1 MFTSMPIRALAFFA
15 ASASAL
21 VPAVAL
27 LSACSKESPPP
38 KTAASSCTLPIS
50 VGVSASER
58 VNPDEFGQ
66 PLPTVVRV
74 FQLKRA
80 ARAEEADFVELW
92 ERPEEAL
99 AEDLILKQQVTV
111 FPGRQERIPMEL
123 DPKARFLVGMA
134 VFREPTATQWRTV
147 VPLPASHKLCATY
160 KERAPDPALNFSLDG
175 YRIEARSYLLQNAGS
190 VDLPSDVTVGGDRT
204 GDATRSPSPG
214 AESPSTYDVPT
225 SVEPPSP
232 NVPNAPQA
240 PRAPT
245 TPNGI

>member
-1 MFTSMPIRALAFFA
+1 MFTSMPIRALASLA
-15 ASASAL
+15 AVLPVVAL
-21 VPAVAL
+21 VT
-27 LSACSKESPPP
+27 ACGKESPPP
-38 KTAASSCTLPIS
+38 KTAASACTLPIS

-80 ARAEEADFVELW
+80 ARAEEADFVQLW
-92 ERPEEAL
+92 EQPEEAL
-99 AEDLILKQQVTV
+99 GEDLILKQQVTV

-123 DPKARFLVGMA
+123 DPTARYLVGMA

-160 KERAPDPALNFSLDG
+160 KEQAPEPALNFSLDG
-175 YRIEARSYLLQNAGS
+175 YRIEARSYLLQSPGN

-204 GDATRSPSPG
+204 GDAARSSSPG
-214 AESPSTYDVPT
+214 AESPSTYDVPA
-225 SVEPPSP
+225 SPEPPSTD
-232 NVPNAPQA
+232 VPQAPQA